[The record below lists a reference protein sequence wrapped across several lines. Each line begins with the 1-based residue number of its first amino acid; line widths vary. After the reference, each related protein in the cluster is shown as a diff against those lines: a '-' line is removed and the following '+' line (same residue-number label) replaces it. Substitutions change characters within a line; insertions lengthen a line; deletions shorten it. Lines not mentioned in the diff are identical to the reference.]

1 MRISKGEYLI
11 SCVSAETLIDESTLM
26 SDSYFVEVAKEAIK
40 KYPDIN
46 DVIKHL
52 VNWIN
57 ENY

>member
-1 MRISKGEYLI
+1 MKISMGEYLV
-11 SCVSAETLIDESTLM
+11 SCVAAETLIDESTLM
-26 SDSYFVEVAKEAIK
+26 ENPYFIEVAKETIK

-52 VNWIN
+52 VDWLN

>member
-26 SDSYFVEVAKEAIK
+26 SDSYFVEVAKETIK

-52 VNWIN
+52 VNWID

>member
-1 MRISKGEYLI
+1 MKISKGEYLI
-11 SCVSAETLIDESTLM
+11 SCVSADSLIDETTLM
-26 SDSYFVEVAKEAIK
+26 SDPYFIEVAKETIK

>member
-1 MRISKGEYLI
+1 MKISMGEYLV
-11 SCVSAETLIDESTLM
+11 SCVAAETLIDESTLM
-26 SDSYFVEVAKEAIK
+26 ENPYFIKVAKETIK

-52 VNWIN
+52 VNWLN